1 MSLWKATTK
10 YPKNTF
16 SNNISKGMSVEIS
29 CITNPITQQNGQ
41 PIQDA
46 FMRVYG
52 VDLRKAC
59 MLVASYLEI
68 VKK

>member
-1 MSLWKATTK
+1 MSLWKVTTK

-29 CITNPITQQNGQ
+29 CITNPITVQNGQ

-52 VDLRKAC
+52 VDLRKVGMVSTA
-59 MLVASYLEI
+59 YLEI
-68 VKK
+68 VKR

>member
-1 MSLWKATTK
+1 MSLWKVTTK

-16 SNNISKGMSVEIS
+16 SNNISKEMSVEIS
-29 CITNPITQQNGQ
+29 CITNPITIQNGQ